1 MLQNM
6 KLGTKV
12 VLFINGIVMVCL
24 AIMAIV
30 IYMRSASIQTEE
42 SNALIADISEKYSLY
57 MKGSMG
63 DIVSSL
69 KTTEVVLESLI
80 QRGGGSQYSQE
91 MMQNVVL
98 GALNSNSV
106 ASWTYLYIKDPAYR
120 GENIAN
126 SKHKLSNGEFLILT
140 EDVSL
145 TQKGTVVSA
154 DDVILSFKGVR
165 KAFDSKKISISPPAF
180 KTVNGKQMYGI
191 SVNVPVF
198 DSSKNVIGVIGTLVE
213 TNHFREHIINELKV
227 GHIKGAFP
235 FVILDDGTIL
245 VHNDLNLQGD
255 SLANVNKDATVG
267 KMLSVAKNH
276 QDSVQIYKTTAG
288 LSGYASIT
296 SFEVAAGSGTYWSM
310 VVAAPEDSVMKPV
323 RDLRNVI
330 VLGCIIA
337 LIAIALLVSWYIKS
351 RVVMRIGKVSSKLLE
366 FFKYLNHETTTPPAP
381 LKIIVAGDEI
391 GAMGIALNENTKR
404 TQETLEQDASV
415 IKEVVSMVEEAKAGR
430 FGSKITQHT
439 GNPQVN
445 TLKDRINEMSQ
456 ALFNLVGGNLENPAR
471 VFASY
476 QKNDFTPRI
485 DNPQGLEVSVNQ
497 LGDSIVDMLKVS
509 ANFAKELK
517 VQAEEL
523 SKSMQILTEGSQ
535 TQASSVEQTAAAVE
549 QINSSMQ
556 NVASKTGEATQQAE
570 DIKNIVSVIK
580 DIAEQTN
587 LLALNAAIEAA
598 RAGEHGR
605 GFAVVAD
612 EVRKLA
618 ERTTRSLSEIEA
630 NVNILVQSVNEMSES
645 INEQTEGLGQ
655 INEAIEQFESVTQQN
670 LQVANSTNE
679 VTKRVNGIAIEIAN
693 DTDKKKF

>member
-1 MLQNM
+1 MFENM
-6 KLGTKV
+6 KLGTKI
-12 VLFINGIVMVCL
+12 VLFINGIVMTCM

-30 IYMRSASIQTEE
+30 IYTRSSSIQTEE
-42 SNALIADISEKYSLY
+42 SNALISDISQKYSAY
-57 MKGSMG
+57 MQGAVG
-63 DIVSSL
+63 DVVASL
-69 KTTEVVLESLI
+69 KTTEVFLESLI

-98 GALNSNSV
+98 GAFDSNAT

-120 GENIAN
+120 GENIIN
-126 SKHKLSNGEFLILT
+126 PKHRLSNGDFLILA
-140 EDVSL
+140 EDIDRVA
-145 TQKGTVVSA
+145 KGHIVQA
-154 DDVILSFKGVR
+154 DDVVLTFRGLA
-165 KAFDSKKISISPPAF
+165 KAFDTKKVSISPPAY
-180 KTVNGKQMYGI
+180 KKVNGKDMYGI
-191 SVNVPVF
+191 SINVPIF
-198 DSSKNVIGVIGTLVE
+198 DANKKVIAVIGSLVE
-213 TNHFREHIINELKV
+213 TNHFRQKVMDELKV

-235 FVILDDGTIL
+235 FVLLDDGTIL
-245 VHNDLNLQGD
+245 VHENLKLQGQH
-255 SLANVNKDATVG
+255 LLEVNKDSTAE
-267 KMLSVAKNH
+267 KMVQVAKSR
-276 QDSVQIYKTTAG
+276 QDAVQIYKTTAG
-288 LSGYASIT
+288 NAGYASIT
-296 SFEVAAGSGTYWSM
+296 SFEVSPGTGTYWSM

-330 VLGCIIA
+330 VLAVIVSLIIIA
-337 LIAIALLVSWYIKS
+337 VLMSFYIKA
-351 RVVMRIGKVSSKLLE
+351 RIVGRIAKVSDNLLA
-366 FFKYLNHETTTPPAP
+366 FFKYLNHETKTPPAP
-381 LKIIVAGDEI
+381 LKIIAAGDEI
-391 GAMGIALNENTKR
+391 GAMGVALNENTKR

-415 IKEVVSMVEEAKAGR
+415 IKEVVGMVEEAKAGR
-430 FGSKITQHT
+430 FGKRITQHA

-445 TLKDRINEMSQ
+445 TLKDTINEMSNT
-456 ALFNLVGGNLENPAR
+456 LFHLVGGDLENPSR

-485 DNPQGLEVSVNQ
+485 ENPQGLEKNINQ

-517 VQAEEL
+517 TQAEEL
-523 SKSMQILTEGSQ
+523 TKSMQILTEGSQ

>member
-12 VLFINGIVMVCL
+12 VLFINGIVM
-24 AIMAIV
+24 AIMAIMCIT

-42 SNALIADISEKYSLY
+42 SNALIKSISERYSQY
-57 MKGSMG
+57 MRRYMG
-63 DIVSSL
+63 EVVSSL

-80 QRGGGSQYSQE
+80 QRGGGSAYSQE
-91 MMQNVVL
+91 MMQNVL
-98 GALNSNSV
+98 IGALNSNV
-106 ASWTYLYIKDPAYR
+106 TASWTYLYLKDPAYR
-120 GENIAN
+120 GEAIVNP
-126 SKHKLSNGEFLILT
+126 KHRLSNGEFLILT
-140 EDVSL
+140 EDINH
-145 TQKGTVVSA
+145 TQKGSLVSA
-154 DDVILSFKGVR
+154 DDIVLSFKGLKR
-165 KAFDSKKISISPPAF
+165 AIESKNIAISPPAF
-180 KTVNGKQMYGI
+180 KKVNGRQMYGV
-191 SVNVPVF
+191 SVNVPIF
-198 DSSKNVIGVIGTLVE
+198 DANRNVIGVIGTLVE
-213 TNHFREHIINELKV
+213 TDRFRERIIEELKA
-227 GHIKGAFP
+227 GHIEGAFP
-235 FVILDDGTIL
+235 FVLLDDGTIL
-245 VHNDLNLQGD
+245 VHNDLKLEGD
-255 SLANVNKDATVG
+255 NLANVNKDATVS
-267 KMLSVAKNH
+267 KLLQVVKSH

-288 LSGYASIT
+288 LSGYASIS
-296 SFEVAAGSGTYWSM
+296 SFEVSPGSGTYWSM
-310 VVAAPEDSVMKPV
+310 VVAAPEDSVMAPV
-323 RDLRNVI
+323 YALRNVI
-330 VLGCIIA
+330 VLGCIVG
-337 LIAIALLVSWYIKS
+337 LIAIALLVAWYIKS
-351 RVVMRIGKVSSKLLE
+351 RVVMRIGKVSATLLA
-366 FFKYLNHETTTPPAP
+366 FFKYLNHETNTPPPP

-415 IKEVVSMVEEAKAGR
+415 IKEVVHMVDEAKAGR
-430 FGSKITQHT
+430 FGKNITQST
-439 GNPQVN
+439 NNPQVN
-445 TLKDRINEMSQ
+445 TLKEKINEMSQ
-456 ALFNLVGGNLENPAR
+456 TLFNLVGGDLENPAR

-485 DNPQGLEVSVNQ
+485 NNPQGLEKSINQ

-517 VQAEEL
+517 GQAEEL

-556 NVASKTGEATQQAE
+556 NVASKTNEATQQAE

-655 INEAIEQFESVTQQN
+655 INEAIEQFESITQQN

-679 VTKRVNGIAIEIAN
+679 VTKRVNGIALEIAN

>member
-1 MLQNM
+1 MMQNM

-12 VLFINGIVMVCL
+12 VLFINGIVMT
-24 AIMAIV
+24 IMALMCVV
-30 IYMRSASIQTEE
+30 IYMRSASIQTDE

-57 MKGSMG
+57 MKGAMG

-69 KTTEVVLESLI
+69 KSTEVTLESLI
-80 QRGGGSQYSQE
+80 QRGGGSVYSQE

-98 GALNSNSV
+98 GALNSNAV
-106 ASWTYLYIKDPAYR
+106 ASWTYLYLKDPAYR
-120 GENIAN
+120 GENIN
-126 SKHKLSNGEFLILT
+126 NPKHRLSNGDFLILI

-145 TQKGTVVSA
+145 SQKGTLVSA
-154 DDVILSFKGVR
+154 DDVILSFKGVN
-165 KAFDSKKISISPPAF
+165 KAFETKKLSVSPPAF
-180 KTVNGKQMYGI
+180 KKVNGREMYGI

-198 DSSKNVIGVIGTLVE
+198 DSNRNVIGVIGTLVE
-213 TNHFREHIINELKV
+213 TNHFREHIIEELKK

-245 VHNDLNLQGD
+245 VHETIQIQGD
-255 SLANVNKDATVG
+255 NLASVNKDSTVP
-267 KMLSVAKNH
+267 KMLQAAKEHRN
-276 QDSVQIYKTTAG
+276 SVQVYKTTAG

-296 SFEVAAGSGTYWSM
+296 SFEVAPGSGTYWSM

-330 VLGCIIA
+330 VLGCIIG
-337 LIAIALLVSWYIKS
+337 LVAIAFLVGWYIRS
-351 RVVMRIGKVSSKLLE
+351 RVVMRISKVSNTLLA
-366 FFKYLNHETTTPPAP
+366 FFKYLNHETNTPPPP

-415 IKEVVSMVEEAKAGR
+415 IQEVVNMVEEAKAGK
-430 FGSKITQHT
+430 FGKNISQSTS
-439 GNPQVN
+439 NPQVN
-445 TLKDRINEMSQ
+445 TLKDKINEMSQ
-456 ALFNLVGGNLENPAR
+456 TLFQLVGPNLENPAR
-471 VFASY
+471 MFASY

-485 DNPQGLEVSVNQ
+485 DNPQGLEKSINQ
-497 LGDSIVDMLKVS
+497 LGDSIVEMLKVS

-517 VQAEEL
+517 NQADEL
-523 SKSMQILTEGSQ
+523 SKSMQLLQEGSQ

-556 NVASKTGEATQQAE
+556 NVASKTSEATQQAE

-655 INEAIEQFESVTQQN
+655 INEAIEQFESITQQN

-679 VTKRVNGIAIEIAN
+679 VTKRVNGIAVEIAN